1 MVAWSLPDHGQAVL
15 QGAAGAGLAVAV
27 ARQRHAVRPL
37 DDRHVLAQ
45 EPDLATRGLVLVGS
59 HDAVSRL
66 RPKLIEQGLEP
77 VGMAAAEFR
86 TWLERDIAKWREVV
100 RAANI
105 RPD

>member
-1 MVAWSLPDHGQAVL
+1 MTGTSLPRSRIL
-15 QGAAGAGLAVAV
+15 RCAAWCWW
-27 ARQRHAVRPL
+27 
-37 DDRHVLAQ
+37 
-45 EPDLATRGLVLVGS
+45 GS
-59 HDAVSRL
+59 HDAASRL
-66 RPKLIEQGLEP
+66 RPKLIEQDLEP